1 MQVLDLNYEHS
12 SIQHW
17 NDCLKLPTSC
27 LSHNANISQPIKTSQ
42 CSTAPSQKVLLDIN
56 IDSMVLPK
64 QLSICHKLVLEG
76 SQLRQDLQLSPRTSF
91 RIAVKL
97 KILTNSLHI
106 QSVQKI
112 ASARNVKRQSHLIFV
127 VHLIMKAKLRKWQS
141 YTTENYFTI
150 NSKSDKRT
158 MAQTKTLN

>member
-27 LSHNANISQPIKTSQ
+27 LSHNVNISKPVKTSQ
-42 CSTAPSQKVLLDIN
+42 CSTAQSRKVLLDIN
-56 IDSMVLPK
+56 IESMVLPK
-64 QLSICHKLVLEG
+64 QLSICHKLVLKG

-91 RIAVKL
+91 RIAVKI
-97 KILTNSLHI
+97 KILTKSLT

-112 ASARNVKRQSHLIFV
+112 ASARNVKRHSQLIFV
-127 VHLIMKAKLRKWQS
+127 VHLIMKAKLCKWQS

-158 MAQTKTLN
+158 VAQTKTLN